1 MEGHR
6 DDPRYRRGMITV
18 EERAAGLD
26 IVDEDA
32 FCCFFG

>member
-1 MEGHR
+1 
-6 DDPRYRRGMITV
+6 MITV